1 MLPFPPEAT
10 KDRETQGACLPAKNG
25 NPSADLIIAADFGT
39 SGVKVGVVDQDF
51 RIVARAVVSYPLS
64 LPGKDQAEQNPDDW
78 WDALA
83 TAIGLLSADIDGLKE
98 RAAAL
103 VFCAQMCGVV
113 AVDREGTP
121 LRPCIIWLDKRA
133 AELSRAL
140 VGGFPSILGY
150 QVAKLVRWVR
160 IANGAPSLNGMDP
173 TAKML
178 WLKQHEASTFDRAH
192 KLLDVKDW
200 LIHRATGRFA
210 ATADSANLTWLMD
223 TRPGREGWSPKLSE
237 KVGIPLEKMP
247 EIVEGSSIV
256 GKLDQRAAADL
267 GLNAGLPVI
276 GGGGDATATAVGS
289 GAVDDGALHIYA
301 GTSSW
306 VSGFFSRRILSI
318 PNSFAT
324 ITSSVGYR
332 PLLIATQELAG
343 SAFAW
348 LAGLF
353 DEDGNDPQGAL
364 ERVFATIGTPD
375 ASDPLFTPWLAGER
389 VPVDDDRLRATFYGL
404 SIRHDRAALAR
415 SVLEGVAFNTRWA
428 YSKVMDVKDAGR
440 EGAIPLVG
448 GVAQNPQFAQM
459 LADTL
464 NRPVAVGD
472 PRYSGV
478 LGVSAMASAALGWR
492 SSTWEAAKAIGSRAT
507 ATYEP
512 DAGRAALLDRRYRRL
527 EKLRKS
533 LVKLYKAD
541 KQ

>member
-1 MLPFPPEAT
+1 MPE
-10 KDRETQGACLPAKNG
+10 KNG
-25 NPSADLIIAADFGT
+25 NPAADLIIAADFGT

-51 RIVARAVVSYPLS
+51 RIVARAVVSYPLA
-64 LPGKDQAEQNPDDW
+64 LPGKDQAEQNPADW
-78 WDALA
+78 WNALA
-83 TAIGLLSADIDGLKE
+83 KATAKLGGEVERLKE
-98 RAAAL
+98 RTAAL

-113 AVDREGTP
+113 AVDREGAP

-133 AELSRAL
+133 AGLSRAL
-140 VGGFPSILGY
+140 VGGFPAILGY
-150 QVAKLVRWVR
+150 QVVKLVRWVR

-178 WLKQHEASTFDRAH
+178 WLKQHEPWTFDKAH

-223 TRPGREGWSPKLSE
+223 SRPGREGWSSKLSE
-237 KVGIPLEKMP
+237 KVGVPLEKMP

-256 GKLDQRAAADL
+256 GTLDRRAAEDL
-267 GLNAGLPVI
+267 GLNAGLRVI

-289 GAVDDGALHIYA
+289 GAVEDGALHIYA

-332 PLLIATQELAG
+332 PLLIATQESAG
-343 SAFAW
+343 SAFGW

-353 DEDGNDPQGAL
+353 DDGGSDPQAAL
-364 ERVFATIGTPD
+364 ERVFAAIGVAD
-375 ASDPLFTPWLAGER
+375 GSDPLFTPWLAGER

-404 SIRHDRAALAR
+404 SIRHDQAALAR

-428 YSKVMDVKDAGR
+428 YSRVIDVKGAGR
-440 EGAIPLVG
+440 DGLIPLVG
-448 GVAQNPQFAQM
+448 GVAQNPHFAQM

-478 LGVSAMASAALGWR
+478 LGISAMASAALGWR
-492 SSTWEAAKAIGSRAT
+492 SSTWEAARAIGNRAT
-507 ATYEP
+507 ATYAP
-512 DAGRAALLDRRYRRL
+512 DAGRVAMLDRRYHRMER
-527 EKLRKS
+527 LRKS